1 MRRDKDKGTDK
12 LYGYGLMIWMAGC
25 AGMAEHITSGRGSF
39 LACAVIFSV
48 GLGMI
53 IGSYLK

>member
-1 MRRDKDKGTDK
+1 MYSKG
-12 LYGYGLMIWMAGC
+12 LVIFLFGA

-39 LACAVIFSV
+39 LFSAILFSI

-53 IGSYLK
+53 IWSYEK